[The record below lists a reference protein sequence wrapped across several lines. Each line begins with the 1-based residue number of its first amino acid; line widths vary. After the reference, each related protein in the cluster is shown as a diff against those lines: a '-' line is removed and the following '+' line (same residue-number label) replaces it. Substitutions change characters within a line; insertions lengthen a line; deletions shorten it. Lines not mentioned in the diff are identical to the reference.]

1 MLCIVAFPL
10 FFVFYTVHMINERE
24 KKKSWFRLENKAV
37 VIADSEL
44 DHQAFW
50 QDQVHGAK

>member
-24 KKKSWFRLENKAV
+24 KKLEKKVTFEESTTRWLA
-37 VIADSEL
+37 A
-44 DHQAFW
+44 AR
-50 QDQVHGAK
+50 G